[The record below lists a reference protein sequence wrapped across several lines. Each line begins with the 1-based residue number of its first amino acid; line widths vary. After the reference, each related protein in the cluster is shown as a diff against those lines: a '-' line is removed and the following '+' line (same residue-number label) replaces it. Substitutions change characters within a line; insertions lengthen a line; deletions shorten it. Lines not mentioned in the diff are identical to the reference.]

1 MSFDLTNKNIQ
12 DTFQNLL
19 QRTGSDNR
27 LYDLLGNEIGDLRI
41 SGSLTA
47 QQYIVSSSVTN
58 ITTQELSGSTI
69 FGDSSDDT
77 HLFTGNITA
86 SGNISASGKVITSQV
101 GDGNDNLTLRADN
114 VTIQTDNNGD
124 ITFKEGIATRFKYNG
139 TDDEFEFSKGLDVT
153 GNITSSGTINA
164 SEVLRNGTSVVTNIL
179 TSTTQGS
186 FNQIKGGVAGVVQL
200 SDLGTTGNPKFN
212 HITAS
217 GNISASGQLIAASA
231 DFGDGNI
238 SNVGVITLDS
248 IVSDTNSNTE
258 ISVNNADITVDVDGN
273 AVLELI
279 PTKVTVGDTATL
291 GLFVDTHITASGNI
305 SASGDIF
312 AHSGSFNYITASI
325 IDVDADTIR
334 FGGEPLTKANIQT
347 LKQGKSLKPLGVG
360 KVNPDILA
368 GNITASGDIRKT
380 QTLQMTNSSSVINT
394 FNTGSIRSS
403 KYVLQVTS
411 ASNYQVSELLVLHH
425 NATASNTE
433 YAQLNSGLN
442 LVDFSTKVVNQNVQL
457 IASSSFISCS
467 VKYERTIIPT

>member
-58 ITTQELSGSTI
+58 ITTQQLSGSTA
-69 FGDSSDDT
+69 FGNSSDDSHT
-77 HLFTGNITA
+77 FQGHITA
-86 SGNISASGKVITSQV
+86 SGDISASGKVITSQV

-179 TSTTQGS
+179 TSATQGS
-186 FNQIKGGVAGVVQL
+186 FNQIKGGFAGVVQL
-200 SDLGTTGNPKFN
+200 TDLGATGNPKFN

-217 GNISASGQLIAASA
+217 GNISGSG
-231 DFGDGNI
+231 GNI
-238 SNVGVITLDS
+238 
-248 IVSDTNSNTE
+248 
-258 ISVNNADITVDVDGN
+258 
-273 AVLELI
+273 
-279 PTKVTVGDTATL
+279 L
-291 GLFVDTHITASGNI
+291 GFN
-305 SASGDIF
+305 
-312 AHSGSFNYITASI
+312 SGSFNYITASV
-325 IDVDADTIR
+325 IDVDGDTIR
-334 FGGEPLTKANIQT
+334 MGGEPFTKANIQT
-347 LKQGKSLKPLGVG
+347 LKQGKSLKPLRIG

-368 GNITASGDIRKT
+368 GDITASGDIRNT
-380 QTLQMTNSSSVINT
+380 QTLQMTNSSSIVNT
-394 FNTGSIRSS
+394 FGTGSIRSS

-411 ASNYQVSELLVLHH
+411 ASNYQVSEMLVLH
-425 NATASNTE
+425 NDGTTLNTE
-433 YAQLNSGLN
+433 YAQLNSGVN

>member
-1 MSFDLTNKNIQ
+1 VSFDLTNKNIK

-77 HLFTGNITA
+77 HKFIGNITA

-101 GDGNDNLTLRADN
+101 GDANMDDNLLLRADN
-114 VTIQTDNNGD
+114 VTIQTDTNGD
-124 ITFKEGIATRFKYNG
+124 ITFKEGVATRFKYNG

-164 SEVLRNGTSVVTNIL
+164 SSVQANGTSVVTNVV
-179 TSTTQGS
+179 TTATQGS
-186 FNQIKGGVAGVVQL
+186 FNQIKGGFAGVVQL
-200 SDLGTTGNPKFN
+200 TDLGATGNPKFN

-217 GNISASGQLIAASA
+217 GNISGSG
-231 DFGDGNI
+231 
-238 SNVGVITLDS
+238 
-248 IVSDTNSNTE
+248 
-258 ISVNNADITVDVDGN
+258 
-273 AVLELI
+273 
-279 PTKVTVGDTATL
+279 
-291 GLFVDTHITASGNI
+291 
-305 SASGDIF
+305 GDILGF
-312 AHSGSFNYITASI
+312 NSGSFNYITASV
-325 IDVDADTIR
+325 IDVDGDTIR
-334 FGGEPLTKANIQT
+334 FGGEPFTKANIQA
-347 LKQGKSLKPLGVG
+347 LKQGKSLKSIGIG
-360 KVNPDILA
+360 RVNPDMIA
-368 GNITASGDIRKT
+368 HDGNFTGDITASGDILNT
-380 QTLQMTNSSSVINT
+380 QIVQMTNSSSIVNT
-394 FNTGSIRSS
+394 FNTGSFRSS
-403 KYVLQVTS
+403 KYLLQVTS
-411 ASNYQVSELLVLHH
+411 ASNYQVSELLVLHY

>member
-19 QRTGSDNR
+19 QRTGSDNH

-77 HLFTGNITA
+77 HTFIGNITA

-114 VTIQTDNNGD
+114 VTIQTDTNGD
-124 ITFKEGIATRFKYNG
+124 ITFKEGVATRFKYNG

-153 GNITSSGTINA
+153 GNITASGTINA
-164 SEVLRNGTSVVTNIL
+164 SSVQVDGTSVVTNVV
-179 TSTTQGS
+179 TTATQGS
-186 FNQIKGGVAGVVQL
+186 FNQIKGGFAGVVQL
-200 SDLGTTGNPKFN
+200 ADLGTTGNPKFN
-212 HITAS
+212 
-217 GNISASGQLIAASA
+217 
-231 DFGDGNI
+231 
-238 SNVGVITLDS
+238 
-248 IVSDTNSNTE
+248 
-258 ISVNNADITVDVDGN
+258 
-273 AVLELI
+273 
-279 PTKVTVGDTATL
+279 
-291 GLFVDTHITASGNI
+291 HITASGNI

-360 KVNPDILA
+360 KVNPDMVA
-368 GNITASGDIRKT
+368 QDGKFTGNITASGNISGSSTSTIEVGGDILNT
-380 QTLQMTNSSSVINT
+380 QVVQMTSPSASINT
-394 FNTGSIRSS
+394 FNTGSHQTC
-403 KYVLQVTS
+403 KYLLQVIS
-411 ASNYQVSELLVLHH
+411 ASFIQSSEMLVMQNDS
-425 NATASNTE
+425 NAFHTE
-433 YAQLNSGLN
+433 YAQMNSGLN
-442 LVDFSTKVVNQNVQL
+442 LVDFSSKISGENVEL

-467 VKYERTIIPT
+467 VKFVRTLI

>member
-1 MSFDLTNKNIQ
+1 VSFDLTNKNIQ

-77 HLFTGNITA
+77 HKFIGNITA

-101 GDGNDNLTLRADN
+101 GDANMDDNLLLRADN
-114 VTIQTDNNGD
+114 VTIQTDTNGD
-124 ITFKEGIATRFKYNG
+124 ITFKEGVATRFKYNG

-164 SEVLRNGTSVVTNIL
+164 SSVQANGTSVVTNVV
-179 TSTTQGS
+179 TTATQGS
-186 FNQIKGGVAGVVQL
+186 FNQIKGGFAGVVQL
-200 SDLGTTGNPKFN
+200 TDLGATGNPKFN

-217 GNISASGQLIAASA
+217 GNISGSG
-231 DFGDGNI
+231 
-238 SNVGVITLDS
+238 
-248 IVSDTNSNTE
+248 
-258 ISVNNADITVDVDGN
+258 
-273 AVLELI
+273 
-279 PTKVTVGDTATL
+279 
-291 GLFVDTHITASGNI
+291 
-305 SASGDIF
+305 GDILGF
-312 AHSGSFNYITASI
+312 NSGSFNYITASV
-325 IDVDADTIR
+325 IDVDGDTIR
-334 FGGEPLTKANIQT
+334 FGGEPFTKANIQA
-347 LKQGKSLKPLGVG
+347 LKQGKSLKSIGIG
-360 KVNPDILA
+360 RVNPDMIA
-368 GNITASGDIRKT
+368 HDGNFTGDITASGDILNT
-380 QTLQMTNSSSVINT
+380 QIVQMTNSSSIVNT
-394 FNTGSIRSS
+394 FNTGSFRSS
-403 KYVLQVTS
+403 KYLLQVTS
-411 ASNYQVSELLVLHH
+411 ASNYQVSELLVLHY

>member
-1 MSFDLTNKNIQ
+1 MSFDLTNKNIK

-77 HLFTGNITA
+77 HKFIGNITA

-101 GDGNDNLTLRADN
+101 GDANMDDNLLLRADN
-114 VTIQTDNNGD
+114 VTIQTDTNGD

-164 SEVLRNGTSVVTNIL
+164 SSVQANGTSVVTNVV
-179 TSTTQGS
+179 TTATQGS
-186 FNQIKGGVAGVVQL
+186 FNQIKGGFAGVVQL
-200 SDLGTTGNPKFN
+200 TDLGATGNPKFN

-217 GNISASGQLIAASA
+217 GNISGSG
-231 DFGDGNI
+231 
-238 SNVGVITLDS
+238 
-248 IVSDTNSNTE
+248 
-258 ISVNNADITVDVDGN
+258 
-273 AVLELI
+273 
-279 PTKVTVGDTATL
+279 
-291 GLFVDTHITASGNI
+291 
-305 SASGDIF
+305 GDILGF
-312 AHSGSFNYITASI
+312 NSGSFNYITASV
-325 IDVDADTIR
+325 IDVDGDTIR
-334 FGGEPLTKANIQT
+334 FGGEPFTKANIQA
-347 LKQGKSLKPLGVG
+347 LKQGKSLKSIGIG
-360 KVNPDILA
+360 RVNPDMIA
-368 GNITASGDIRKT
+368 HDGNFTGDITASGDILNT
-380 QTLQMTNSSSVINT
+380 QIVQMTNSSSIVNT
-394 FNTGSIRSS
+394 FNTGSFRSS
-403 KYVLQVTS
+403 KYLLQVTS
-411 ASNYQVSELLVLHH
+411 ASNYQVSELLVLHY

>member
-1 MSFDLTNKNIQ
+1 MSFDLTNKNIK

-77 HLFTGNITA
+77 HKFIGNITA

-101 GDGNDNLTLRADN
+101 GDANMDDNLLLRADN
-114 VTIQTDNNGD
+114 VTIQTDTNGD
-124 ITFKEGIATRFKYNG
+124 ITFKEGVATRFKYNG

-164 SEVLRNGTSVVTNIL
+164 SSVQANGTSVVTNVV
-179 TSTTQGS
+179 TTATQGS
-186 FNQIKGGVAGVVQL
+186 FNQIKGGFAGVVQL
-200 SDLGTTGNPKFN
+200 TDLGATGNPKFN

-217 GNISASGQLIAASA
+217 GNISGSG
-231 DFGDGNI
+231 
-238 SNVGVITLDS
+238 
-248 IVSDTNSNTE
+248 
-258 ISVNNADITVDVDGN
+258 
-273 AVLELI
+273 
-279 PTKVTVGDTATL
+279 
-291 GLFVDTHITASGNI
+291 
-305 SASGDIF
+305 GDILGF
-312 AHSGSFNYITASI
+312 NSGSFNYITASV
-325 IDVDADTIR
+325 IDVDGDTIR
-334 FGGEPLTKANIQT
+334 FGGEPFTKANIQA
-347 LKQGKSLKPLGVG
+347 LKQGKSLKSIGIG
-360 KVNPDILA
+360 RVNPDMIA
-368 GNITASGDIRKT
+368 HDGNFTGDITASGDILNT
-380 QTLQMTNSSSVINT
+380 QIVQMTNSSSIVNT
-394 FNTGSIRSS
+394 FNTGSFRSS
-403 KYVLQVTS
+403 KYLLQVTS
-411 ASNYQVSELLVLHH
+411 ASNYQVSELLVLHY

>member
-77 HLFTGNITA
+77 HKFIGNITA

-101 GDGNDNLTLRADN
+101 GDANMDDNLLLRADN
-114 VTIQTDNNGD
+114 VTIQTDTNGD
-124 ITFKEGIATRFKYNG
+124 ITFKEGVATRFKYNG

-164 SEVLRNGTSVVTNIL
+164 SSVQANGTSVVTNVV
-179 TSTTQGS
+179 TTATQGF
-186 FNQIKGGVAGVVQL
+186 FNQIKGDSAGVVQL
-200 SDLGTTGNPKFN
+200 TDLGATGNPKFN

-217 GNISASGQLIAASA
+217 GNISGSG
-231 DFGDGNI
+231 
-238 SNVGVITLDS
+238 
-248 IVSDTNSNTE
+248 
-258 ISVNNADITVDVDGN
+258 
-273 AVLELI
+273 
-279 PTKVTVGDTATL
+279 
-291 GLFVDTHITASGNI
+291 
-305 SASGDIF
+305 GDILGF
-312 AHSGSFNYITASI
+312 NSGSFNYITASV
-325 IDVDADTIR
+325 IDVDGDTIR
-334 FGGEPLTKANIQT
+334 FGGEPFTKANIQA
-347 LKQGKSLKPLGVG
+347 LKQGKSLKSIGIG
-360 KVNPDILA
+360 RVNPDMIA
-368 GNITASGDIRKT
+368 HDGNFTGDITASGDILNT
-380 QTLQMTNSSSVINT
+380 QIVQMTNSSSIVNT
-394 FNTGSIRSS
+394 FNTGSFRSS
-403 KYVLQVTS
+403 KYLLQVTS
-411 ASNYQVSELLVLHH
+411 ASNYQVSELLVLHY